1 MRLKTSLRVWHA
13 ALVLVGFI
21 AIWLLQYS
29 SLSTKKLTPKG
40 YATRD
45 LDAVLEKLGKK
56 LEFDPWND
64 ASKQESTD
72 VKLIIEEKSSYTDE
86 ELTKNERFYLDTK
99 FNHTHP
105 LTATKL
111 HIFYQTR
118 LTKEEATQRDII
130 RAHHKAWHQN
140 RTGIIPITY
149 QFVALKSLDKEIS
162 QQVAHENDLNDDV
175 AITATLFQFG

>member
-13 ALVLVGFI
+13 ALVLLGFV

-29 SLSTKKLTPKG
+29 SLSSKKVLTSKG
-40 YATRD
+40 YVTRD

-72 VKLIIEEKSSYTDE
+72 VKLNIEEKSSYTDE
-86 ELTKNERFYLDTK
+86 ELTKNERYYLDHK

-118 LTKEEATQRDII
+118 LTKEEATQP
-130 RAHHKAWHQN
+130 
-140 RTGIIPITY
+140 GIC
-149 QFVALKSLDKEIS
+149 
-162 QQVAHENDLNDDV
+162 
-175 AITATLFQFG
+175 LF